1 MALGPVSLY
10 YPITIHKP
18 VKTRYNQLK
27 PVKSDMHGLFGLT
40 KFMPV
45 YFCKL
50 PFFVHVAM
58 GNAFLCHIMD
68 TENEKKEMKNWA
80 SELR

>member
-1 MALGPVSLY
+1 
-10 YPITIHKP
+10 
-18 VKTRYNQLK
+18 
-27 PVKSDMHGLFGLT
+27 MHGLFGLT

-68 TENEKKEMKNWA
+68 TENEKERNENWPI
-80 SELR
+80 ELR

>member
-1 MALGPVSLY
+1 
-10 YPITIHKP
+10 
-18 VKTRYNQLK
+18 
-27 PVKSDMHGLFGLT
+27 MHGLFGLT
-40 KFMPV
+40 KFMSFFMSV

-80 SELR
+80 SEIKESGYIPHC